1 MIIDSTYLV
10 ENTESHEE
18 DKRLMSGSNAVL
30 SILSRTFF
38 LFLRS
43 LLFLLILS

>member
-18 DKRLMSGSNAVL
+18 EERLMSGSNATL
-30 SILSRTFF
+30 SLS
-38 LFLRS
+38 
-43 LLFLLILS
+43 